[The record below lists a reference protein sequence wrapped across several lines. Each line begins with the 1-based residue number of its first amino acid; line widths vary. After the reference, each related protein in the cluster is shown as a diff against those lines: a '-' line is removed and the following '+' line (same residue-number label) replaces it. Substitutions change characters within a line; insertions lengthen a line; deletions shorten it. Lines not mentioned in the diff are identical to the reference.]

1 ALAAGRLR
9 FVCAGR
15 KKFDF
20 QWSDPLINCV
30 TSVKIQV
37 LESGEIKTGG
47 MDMKIGLLGCGAMGS
62 LYGGYLSKV
71 HEVYVC
77 DVWKEHIEAIK
88 ANGIQLDEP
97 EGNTAV
103 FTPKLATTDPNE

>member
-1 ALAAGRLR
+1 
-9 FVCAGR
+9 
-15 KKFDF
+15 
-20 QWSDPLINCV
+20 
-30 TSVKIQV
+30 
-37 LESGEIKTGG
+37 
-47 MDMKIGLLGCGAMGS
+47 MKIGLLGCGAMGS

-103 FTPKLATTDPNE
+103 FTPKLATTDPNEIGPVDLMIVFVKYMHHRPLPAERHRQL